1 MPSVFG
7 PVRAIDSLEVFLR
20 PLRLGVFRCGECP
33 VAAFRMRS
41 DTRPGGFV
49 SFEAA
54 VETAEAS
61 QTCVEK
67 LAQLFP
73 SASPMRIPVRVVTLA
88 TARRPL
94 QEQTVIE
101 FGTAQEVLF
110 SSSLPL
116 EFEDGVRVL
125 NSDGSLDARATV
137 VAVRYHDGR
146 KAVAAR
152 FVGEVGNWIIKR

>member
-1 MPSVFG
+1 VFSEAT
-7 PVRAIDSLEVFLR
+7 V
-20 PLRLGVFRCGECP
+20 
-33 VAAFRMRS
+33 VAPA
-41 DTRPGGFV
+41 GQ
-49 SFEAA
+49 
-54 VETAEAS
+54 S

-73 SASPMRIPVRVVTLA
+73 SASPVRIPVRVMTLS
-88 TARRPL
+88 TAPRPL
-94 QEQTVIE
+94 QERTVIE
-101 FGTAQEVLF
+101 FGTEQEVLF

-116 EFEDGVRVL
+116 EFEDGVRVV

-137 VAVRYHDGR
+137 VAVRYHQGR